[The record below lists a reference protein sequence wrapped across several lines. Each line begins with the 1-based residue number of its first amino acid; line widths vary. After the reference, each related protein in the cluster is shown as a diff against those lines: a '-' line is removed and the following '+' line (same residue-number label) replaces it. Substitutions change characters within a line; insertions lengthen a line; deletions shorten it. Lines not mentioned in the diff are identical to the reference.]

1 MARYFTAACC
11 VLVALSAL
19 CAVNLSAAAP
29 KEEGESFKGKLV
41 LVYFKGRTA
50 DHAFTLE
57 NVEFTDLNGS
67 KMIKGVHADTGEDVD
82 WMKGRKTLVAW
93 DAVESLTLYDDVDDY
108 KKAVAP
114 FDDDTL

>member
-11 VLVALSAL
+11 ILVALSAL

-57 NVEFTDLNGS
+57 NVEFTELNGS
-67 KMIKGVHADTGEDVD
+67 KMIRGVHADADEEID

-93 DAVESLTLYDDVDDY
+93 DAVESLTIYDDVDDY

>member
-1 MARYFTAACC
+1 MMRYLTATCC
-11 VLVALSAL
+11 VLIALSAL
-19 CAVNLSAAAP
+19 CAVNLSAEAP
-29 KEEGESFKGKLV
+29 KEGGESFKGKLV

-57 NVEFTDLNGS
+57 NVEFTELNGS
-67 KMIKGVHADTGEDVD
+67 KMIKGVHADTGEEGD
-82 WMKGRKTLVAW
+82 WMQGRKTLVAW
-93 DAVESLTLYDDVDDY
+93 DSIESLTLYDNVDDY